1 MLTEATLT
9 EFCELAAGRTPTPGG
24 GSIAACLGAL
34 GAAMGQMAAK
44 FTTGRKGFE
53 AAQDALRSEIMELEG
68 LRRQGL
74 ELIEADAAGFDA
86 VTSAYSLPKGS
97 DGEKAQRREAIQGAL
112 VTAMKPPLETCR
124 LAVEGLEILDRL
136 RLHTNPNLISD
147 VAVGAYALGAA
158 FRSGWI
164 NVAINL
170 ASLKDAALVEQVRSE
185 GADLAARCE
194 RLEASV
200 SEAVLEAVGG

>member
-1 MLTEATLT
+1 MLTESTLN

-53 AAQDALRSEIMELEG
+53 DVQDQLRSEIMELEV

-74 ELIEADAAGFDA
+74 ELIDSDAAGFEA
-86 VTSAYSLPKGS
+86 VTSAYSMPKGT
-97 DGEKAQRREAIQGAL
+97 DDEKALRKKAIQKAL
-112 VTAMKPPLETCR
+112 LVAMQPPLETCR
-124 LAVEGLEILDRL
+124 LAVAGLEILEKL
-136 RLHTNPNLISD
+136 RKHTNPNLISD
-147 VAVGAYALGAA
+147 VAVGAYAMGAA

-170 ASLKDAALVEQVRSE
+170 SSLKDAALVDQVRSE

-194 RLEASV
+194 RLETSV
-200 SEAVLEAVGG
+200 GEAVLEAVGG

>member
-1 MLTEATLT
+1 MLTQCTLT
-9 EFCELAAGRTPTPGG
+9 EFCEQAAAKTPMPGG

-53 AAQDALRSEIMELEG
+53 EHQEALRSEIMELEV

-74 ELIEADAAGFDA
+74 ELVEADARGFEA
-86 VTSAYSLPKGS
+86 VTSAYQLPKGT
-97 DGEKAQRREAIQGAL
+97 DAEKEQRKAAVQAAL
-112 VTAMKPPLETCR
+112 ATAMEAPLATCR

-147 VAVGAYALGAA
+147 VAVGGYALGAA

-164 NVAINL
+164 NVLINL
-170 ASLKDAALVEQVRSE
+170 ASLQDAQLVEHVRDQ
-185 GADLAARCE
+185 GADLSARCDL
-194 RLEASV
+194 LEAQISSAV
-200 SEAVLEAVGG
+200 QGVLEA

>member
-1 MLTEATLT
+1 MLIESTLI
-9 EFCELAAGRTPTPGG
+9 EFCEMAAGRTATPGG

-53 AAQDALRSEIMELEG
+53 EAQGDLRAEIMELEV

-74 ELIEADAAGFDA
+74 ALIEEDAGAFDG
-86 VTSAYSLPKGS
+86 VSSAYSLPKS
-97 DGEKAQRREAIQGAL
+97 TDVEKSKRKAAIQEAL
-112 VTAMKPPLETCR
+112 YAAMQPPLETCR
-124 LAVEGLEILDRL
+124 MAVAGLEILEKL

-147 VAVGAYALGAA
+147 VAVGAYALAA
-158 FRSGWI
+158 SFRSGWI

-170 ASLKDAALVEQVRSE
+170 SALRDARLVDEVRSE
-185 GADLAARCE
+185 GSDLAARCE
-194 RLEASV
+194 SLESSI